1 LAIEKGNPRD
11 EDRFIPVI
19 DGHLSTFGK
28 APSSTVS
35 DGCYASLDNIEKA
48 KALGIKRVV
57 FHKKCGLSYL
67 KMGVKKKTFDKLKNF
82 RAGVEGNIS
91 ELKRVFGGSK
101 AIWKGL
107 DGFKAFVW
115 SSVISYNLI
124 RLARADSG

>member
-1 LAIEKGNPRD
+1 
-11 EDRFIPVI
+11 
-19 DGHLSTFGK
+19 
-28 APSSTVS
+28 
-35 DGCYASLDNIEKA
+35 
-48 KALGIKRVV
+48 
-57 FHKKCGLSYL
+57 
-67 KMGVKKKTFDKLKNF
+67 MGVKKKTFDKLKNF

-91 ELKRVFGGSK
+91 ELKRVFGVSK